1 MKQYFITGTDTEV
14 GKTYVTCQLLKA
26 AQKASLGAI
35 GYKPIAAGCEQIEG
49 EWVNEDA
56 LNIQKACSKIR
67 ANKAIK
73 ITGNNALESA
83 NEKSDESGQTLPLHQ
98 MDESGQTLPLHQID
112 ESGQTLP
119 LHQMDESGQ
128 TLPLHQIDESGQTLP
143 LHQINPIALKPAIAP
158 HIAALEEGVALTFES
173 VAQGLDV
180 LNTYQPDIM
189 LMEGAGGWRLPL
201 TVGDEFTPTYYL
213 SDVVKTLKM
222 DVILVVGMR
231 LGCLNHALLTAEA
244 IRADGLTIKG
254 WIANDITGNMTRYE
268 ENLRSLIAMLPEPL
282 LAEIPYQLE
291 PNEEA
296 LLAAIEQIR

>member
-1 MKQYFITGTDTEV
+1 MKKYFITGTDTEV

-35 GYKPIAAGCEQIEG
+35 GNKPIAAGCEQIEG

-56 LNIQKACSKIR
+56 LNIQKACSKIH
-67 ANKAIK
+67 ANKTIK
-73 ITGNNALESA
+73 ISDNNAFESA
-83 NEKSDESGQTLPLHQ
+83 NEKSV
-98 MDESGQTLPLHQID
+98 
-112 ESGQTLP
+112 
-119 LHQMDESGQ
+119 
-128 TLPLHQIDESGQTLP
+128 ESGQTLP
-143 LHQINPIALKPAIAP
+143 LHQINPIALKSAIAP
-158 HIAALEEGVALTFES
+158 HIAALEEGVVLTFES
-173 VAQGLDV
+173 VVQGLDV
-180 LNTYQPDIM
+180 LNTYQPDLM

-201 TVGDEFTPTYYL
+201 TVGDEYTPTYYL

-254 WIANDITGNMTRYE
+254 WVANDITGNMTRYE

-282 LAEIPYQLE
+282 LVEIPYQLE

>member
-35 GYKPIAAGCEQIEG
+35 GYKPIAAGCEQIDG

-56 LNIQKACSKIR
+56 LNIQKACSKIH

-73 ITGNNALESA
+73 ITDNNALESA

-98 MDESGQTLPLHQID
+98 I
-112 ESGQTLP
+112 
-119 LHQMDESGQ
+119 DESGQ

-201 TVGDEFTPTYYL
+201 MVGDEFTPTYYL

-254 WIANDITGNMTRYE
+254 WVANDITGNMTRYE

>member
-14 GKTYVTCQLLKA
+14 GKTYVTCQLLQA
-26 AQKASLGAI
+26 AQKSSLSAF
-35 GYKPIAAGCEQIEG
+35 GYKPIAAGCEQING

-73 ITGNNALESA
+73 ITDNNELKSA
-83 NEKSDESGQTLPLHQ
+83 NENNE
-98 MDESGQTLPLHQID
+98 
-112 ESGQTLP
+112 
-119 LHQMDESGQ
+119 
-128 TLPLHQIDESGQTLP
+128 ESGQTLP

-158 HIAALEEGVALTFES
+158 HIAALEEGVALTFDEI
-173 VAQGLDV
+173 AKGLDE
-180 LNTYQPDIM
+180 LHAYQPDLL

-201 TVGDEFTPTYYL
+201 TVGDEYTPTYYL

-244 IRADGLTIKG
+244 IARDGLALAG
-254 WIANDITGNMTRYE
+254 WVANTGAEEMPCYE
-268 ENLRSLIAMLPEPL
+268 ENLVSLKSMLSAPL
-282 LAEIPYQLE
+282 LGVLPWCEGEFDSQQMFDEL
-291 PNEEA
+291 
-296 LLAAIEQIR
+296 LLAL

>member
-14 GKTYVTCQLLKA
+14 GKTYVTCQLLQA
-26 AQKASLGAI
+26 AQEASLSAI
-35 GYKPIAAGCEQIEG
+35 GYKPIAAGCERING

-73 ITGNNALESA
+73 ITDNNQQKSA
-83 NEKSDESGQTLPLHQ
+83 YEKTE
-98 MDESGQTLPLHQID
+98 
-112 ESGQTLP
+112 
-119 LHQMDESGQ
+119 
-128 TLPLHQIDESGQTLP
+128 ESGQTLP
-143 LHQINPIALKPAIAP
+143 LHQINPIALRAAIAP
-158 HIAALEEGVALTFES
+158 HIAALEEGVALTFDEI
-173 VAQGLDV
+173 AKGLDE
-180 LNTYQPDIM
+180 LNAYQPDLL

-201 TVGDEFTPTYYL
+201 TLGDEYTPTYYL

-254 WIANDITGNMTRYE
+254 WVANDITGNMARYQ
-268 ENLRSLIAMLPEPL
+268 ENLHSLKAMLPEPL
-282 LAEIPYQLE
+282 LAEIPYQVA
-291 PNEEA
+291 PNDEM
-296 LLAAIEQIR
+296 LFAAIKQIS

>member
-83 NEKSDESGQTLPLHQ
+83 NEKS
-98 MDESGQTLPLHQID
+98 D

-254 WIANDITGNMTRYE
+254 WVANDITGNMTRYE

>member
-35 GYKPIAAGCEQIEG
+35 GYKPIAAGCEQIDG

-73 ITGNNALESA
+73 ITDNNALESA
-83 NEKSDESGQTLPLHQ
+83 NEKS
-98 MDESGQTLPLHQID
+98 
-112 ESGQTLP
+112 
-119 LHQMDESGQ
+119 DESGQ

-180 LNTYQPDIM
+180 LNTYQPDIL

-254 WIANDITGNMTRYE
+254 WVANDITGNMTRYE

-282 LAEIPYQLE
+282 LAEIPYQLK